1 MVIELY
7 HNTMIN
13 SYLRERERESMEIAL
28 DGMSL
33 NRAGRLYFKS
43 AYFFLLSLLSISF
56 EKNFTDVRHLE

>member
-1 MVIELY
+1 
-7 HNTMIN
+7 
-13 SYLRERERESMEIAL
+13 MEIAL

-43 AYFFLLSLLSISF
+43 AYFFFLSLLSISF